1 MIFWVLLALMTA
13 AVVLVV
19 IAPLARPATGLAAAS
34 GDEARVYRDQLS
46 ELERDKER
54 GLIGGEE
61 ADAARAE
68 IGRRLLAATRRPAA
82 ASAPRPAANRII
94 ALITVIAIPAI
105 ALPLYLVLGQPD
117 MPDAP
122 LAKRLSAAPASGN
135 IADMIGRVEKHLAAN
150 PGDLS
155 GWRVVA
161 PIYARM
167 NRLDDA
173 VEAWGRL
180 VAAGEQDAD
189 TLENYGAGLVDTNDG
204 IVSPEAQSVL
214 ARAVAAD
221 PDRARARFYYAEGL
235 RQAGSFDE
243 ALKQVDEL
251 IRRSPADAPWLE
263 TVRKKRGEILAAL
276 KKPADTPEPATLPST
291 LPAAGTGVD
300 KATIEGMVDGLAAKL
315 AADPNNRDG
324 WIRLMRSNLV
334 LGRPDKAK
342 AALADARKAF
352 AGNADALAAIN
363 AAAAEFGLDRQEG
376 Q

>member
-19 IAPLARPATGLAAAS
+19 IAPLARPAADFAAAS

-68 IGRRLLAATRRPAA
+68 IGRRLLAAARTSAA
-82 ASAPRPAANRII
+82 AGAPRPAANRLI
-94 ALITVIAIPAI
+94 ALITVVAIPAI

-173 VEAWGRL
+173 VKAWGRL
-180 VAAGEQDAD
+180 VAAGEKDAD

-204 IVSPEAQSVL
+204 IVSPEAQTVL

-251 IRRSPADAPWLE
+251 VRRSPADAPWLE
-263 TVRKKRGEILAAL
+263 TVRKKRSEILAAL
-276 KKPADTPEPATLPST
+276 KKPADTPEPAT

-363 AAAAEFGLDRQEG
+363 AAAAEFGLDKQEG

>member
-19 IAPLARPATGLAAAS
+19 IAPLARPAASFPAAS
-34 GDEARVYRDQLS
+34 GEETRVYRDQLS
-46 ELERDKER
+46 ELDRDRER

-68 IGRRLLAATRRPAA
+68 IGRRLLAATRMPAA
-82 ASAPRPAANRII
+82 AGEPRPTANRFI
-94 ALITVIAIPAI
+94 ALMTVIAIPAI

-122 LAKRLSAAPASGN
+122 LAERLSAAPASGN
-135 IADMIGRVEKHLAAN
+135 ITDMIGRVEKHLAAN

-155 GWRVVA
+155 GWRVIA

-173 VEAWGRL
+173 VKAWGRL
-180 VAAGEQDAD
+180 VAAGEKDAD

-251 IRRSPADAPWLE
+251 IRRSPADAPWLD

-276 KKPADTPEPATLPST
+276 NKPTDAPEPAT

-324 WIRLMRSNLV
+324 WIRLMRSNMV
-334 LGRPDKAK
+334 LGHADKAK

-352 AGNADALAAIN
+352 AGNTDALAAIN
-363 AAAAEFGLDRQEG
+363 AAAEELGVDKREG